1 MTDVHQHCGIYGIWF
16 DNGFIQGNYVAIR
29 LNACVYKYTFT
40 LFNLYL
46 GIAVSSLFEGENPSC
61 DKNKRLARDIV
72 PRGIRAFIR
81 LNPIKARRSQ
91 PYFPHPFLLPT
102 NFVSFFLHSL
112 SSLFPQT
119 FTFPFF

>member
-1 MTDVHQHCGIYGIWF
+1 MYS
-16 DNGFIQGNYVAIR
+16 IQ
-29 LNACVYKYTFT
+29 
-40 LFNLYL
+40 LYL
-46 GIAVSSLFEGENPSC
+46 GIAVSSLFEGENPSY
-61 DKNKRLARDIV
+61 DKNKRLVRDIV

-102 NFVSFFLHSL
+102 NPVSFFFFHFFT
-112 SSLFPQT
+112 SLFPQT